1 MKALNT
7 YSYHGQPRH
16 TVWEVAIIITI
27 AKKESG
33 VDYIRL
39 KRSKKKPPVIV
50 PNKYSLTITSL
61 SIYLFSYSSTLLGA
75 ALSKLVLT
83 DLRSV
88 TYWLVPSRLAVS
100 YYAITGTKAPPLFP
114 KVNFFYLLSL
124 PTTDLSLTTQ
134 TRFSSNL
141 TILNTHKQTTD
152 KLCLVALAD
161 RFVAELSRA
170 KRASGA
176 PWMRKWSN
184 LPIRENLVITWPYTD
199 RPPDRP
205 SVRTTGIPMSK
216 NSINR
221 YGNPN
226 ATRGYFGG
234 NSHSHQRLV
243 KQRQEKSQKRRKR
256 KAEIVSVPVLSKVL
270 RSCQQIWNIEL

>member
-1 MKALNT
+1 M
-7 YSYHGQPRH
+7 
-16 TVWEVAIIITI
+16 
-27 AKKESG
+27 
-33 VDYIRL
+33 
-39 KRSKKKPPVIV
+39 
-50 PNKYSLTITSL
+50 
-61 SIYLFSYSSTLLGA
+61 
-75 ALSKLVLT
+75 
-83 DLRSV
+83 
-88 TYWLVPSRLAVS
+88 
-100 YYAITGTKAPPLFP
+100 
-114 KVNFFYLLSL
+114 VNFFYLLSL
-124 PTTDLSLTTQ
+124 PTIDLSLTTQ
-134 TRFSSNL
+134 TRFSNL

-152 KLCLVALAD
+152 KLCLVALAN
-161 RFVAELSRA
+161 RFGAELSRA
-170 KRASGA
+170 KRASWA
-176 PWMRKWSN
+176 PWVRKWSN